1 MPSTYEKIET
11 YTIPSAQASYTFT
24 SIPATYTDLVLI
36 VNGKTTGAGGYT
48 ALSVRLNSDS
58 GNNYSRT
65 GIYGANG
72 EASALAQSSISSG
85 FITIGQAANNFG
97 NAIVN
102 FQDYSNTATY
112 KTFLST
118 ENYSSLVVYST
129 VSLWRNTNAITS
141 ITLSGTGGYDIA
153 SGSIFSLYGIKAA

>member
-1 MPSTYEKIET
+1 MASTYEKIAT
-11 YTIPSAQASYTFT
+11 STLGSAQASYTFT
-24 SIPATYTDLVLI
+24 SIPNTYTDLVLI
-36 VNGKTTGAGGYT
+36 VNGKTTGSGGYT

-65 GIYGANG
+65 GMYGAG
-72 EASALAQSSISSG
+72 GSASAFIQSGISSS

-97 NAIVN
+97 SAIVN
-102 FQDYSNTATY
+102 FQDYSNATTY

-118 ENYSSLVVYST
+118 ENYSSLVIYST

-141 ITLSGTGGYDIA
+141 ITLSGTGGHDIA
-153 SGSIFSLYGIKAA
+153 SGSIFNLYGIKEA

>member
-1 MPSTYEKIET
+1 MALTYEKIANT
-11 YTIPSAQASYTFT
+11 TLGSAQASYTFT
-24 SIPATYTDLVLI
+24 SIPNTYTDLVLI

-48 ALSVRLNSDS
+48 ALAITLNSDS
-58 GNNYSRT
+58 GANYSRT
-65 GIYGANG
+65 GMYGANA
-72 EASALAQSSISSG
+72 EASALIQSGISSG

-102 FQDYSNTATY
+102 FQDYSNTTTY

-118 ENYSSLVVYST
+118 ENYSALVVYST

-141 ITLSGTGGYDIA
+141 ITLSGTGGYNIA

>member
-1 MPSTYEKIET
+1 MALTYEKIANT
-11 YTIPSAQASYTFT
+11 TLGSAQASYTFT
-24 SIPATYTDLVLI
+24 SIPNTYTDLVLI

-48 ALSVRLNSDS
+48 ALAITLNSDS
-58 GNNYSRT
+58 GANYSRT
-65 GIYGANG
+65 GMYGANA
-72 EASALAQSSISSG
+72 EASALKQSNISSS

-102 FQDYSNTATY
+102 FHNYSSTTTY
-112 KTFLST
+112 KTFLSS
-118 ENYSSLVVYST
+118 ENYSSLVFYST
-129 VSLWRNTNAITS
+129 VSSWRNTNAITS